1 MSNSP
6 PVARRPT
13 VWGEPRV
20 VVRNL
25 TKVFRTRRGE
35 HVALDNVSLAVA
47 PGEALVLLG
56 PSGCG
61 KTTLLRSVAGLERP
75 DDGEI
80 VVHGEVVFSAREK
93 IFRPPEKRRLS
104 MVFQSYALWPHMNV
118 AENISY
124 PLRNLGV
131 AGGEIPGRVAQ
142 VLELIGL
149 ATYGSAFPGQLSGG
163 QQQRVALAR
172 AIVANE
178 GLVLFD
184 EPLSNLDAKVRERL
198 RLELMLLQKKFSF
211 SSLYVTHDQSEAM
224 ALADRVAVMDMGK
237 ISQVGSPEAIYLRP
251 ASRYVANFVGS
262 TNEVEGI
269 VVGTEGPH
277 VVADTGLGRL
287 RGRAEAP
294 AVPGQKAAILFRP
307 QHCRVEA
314 ASPADNVISGEVERT
329 MFLGTQVDCIV
340 RVADIPLVVALA
352 EGVAVA
358 RGDKISISLSPD
370 RTYIFPAGGSAS

>member
-1 MSNSP
+1 MSSSP
-6 PVARRPT
+6 PVAQRPT
-13 VWGEPRV
+13 VSGEPRV

-35 HVALDNVSLAVA
+35 HVALDNVSLEVA

-80 VVHGEVVFSAREK
+80 LVHGEVVFSARRK

-104 MVFQSYALWPHMNV
+104 MVFQSYALWPHMSV

-131 AGGEIPGRVAQ
+131 PAGEISGRVVQ

-237 ISQVGSPEAIYLRP
+237 ISQVGSPDAIYLRP

-287 RGRAEAP
+287 RGRSDTP
-294 AVPGQKAAILFRP
+294 TVPGQKAAILFRP

-314 ASPADNVISGEVERT
+314 ASAADSAISGEVERT

-352 EGVAVA
+352 EGAAVA
-358 RGDKISISLSPD
+358 PGDRINISLSPD
-370 RTYIFPAGGSAS
+370 RTYVFPAGGAAS